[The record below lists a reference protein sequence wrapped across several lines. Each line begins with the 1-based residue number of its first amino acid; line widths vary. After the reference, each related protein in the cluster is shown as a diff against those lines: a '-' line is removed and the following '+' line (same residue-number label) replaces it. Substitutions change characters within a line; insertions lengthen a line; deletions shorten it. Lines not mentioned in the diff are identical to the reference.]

1 MLEWARGIDEGRVMD
16 YLPDVPKEVLK
27 LPRAYLANVLFTV
40 VGQRYADWV
49 KRKIQERN
57 EKRKSEREMSIAMDP
72 EIMKIFQASTSVSL
86 AKGTSNNCK
95 CI

>member
-1 MLEWARGIDEGRVMD
+1 MILE
-16 YLPDVPKEVLK
+16 YLPAVPKECLK
-27 LPRAYLANVLFTV
+27 LPRAYLANVLYTV
-40 VGQRYADWV
+40 LGERYAEWV
-49 KRKIQERN
+49 KYKIHERN
-57 EKRKSEREMSIAMDP
+57 EKRKNEREMSIAMDP